1 MKKRKVT
8 YGVYNLVEWQARLR
22 VGKGWIEV
30 PFTGGST
37 TTSGVTPA
45 SFTTSDPVVQFAIE
59 KSEPYRRGKIKTVRS
74 IDLGGS
80 VAVGR
85 RLQAG
90 GVSERPE
97 ASGGVERPQAGDTGN
112 KAEKPAVIDL
122 EPAGVGLEPA
132 GTDLDSAGSAPVEME
147 FACNDD
153 ARDFL
158 MDRFGF
164 NRSKIRTRD
173 EIVKAGLS
181 MGVTISFE

>member
-90 GVSERPE
+90 GVSERP
-97 ASGGVERPQAGDTGN
+97 QAGATGD
-112 KAEKPAVIDL
+112 KAEKPTEADLEPAGIDL
-122 EPAGVGLEPA
+122 EPAGL
-132 GTDLDSAGSAPVEME
+132 APMEME